1 MDDKKKDW
9 LFRVFLTISLVW
21 TIGVSWFLFKDQ
33 VLYNSYSPMP
43 LNEIGDFL
51 AGSFSPLAFFWL
63 AYGYFMQNKELKN
76 QLHEFKNS
84 IEIQKNLV
92 RISDEEIQ
100 INKQNIIDSKKEKE
114 KEKIILHNKSQPIL
128 SINSDLTINEK
139 TTINLIFMNDGETIR
154 DLSFGSYKY
163 KEIANCEDMPF
174 FGKID
179 ILERGKPKRFT
190 FTFDENIFLKDPL
203 QCFPIS
209 FLDGQFIL
217 QKSEIIFNLHDGK
230 LNLYVRSTTK
240 ELADD
245 IVFRKLG

>member
-21 TIGVSWFLFKDQ
+21 TVGVSWFLFKDQ
-33 VLYNSYSPMP
+33 VLYNGYIPMP

-76 QLHEFKNS
+76 QLHEFKKS

-114 KEKIILHNKSQPIL
+114 KEKIILHNKSQPVL
-128 SINSDLTINEK
+128 SISSDLTINEK